1 MLQRAERRRRSD
13 LVVAAA
19 IAVAVVV
26 GAVLYAVLG
35 PGGNTTLV
43 TADGPIPAA
52 PPAAVDVPAAVSELW
67 RAPSP
72 ATSAAPVAEGA
83 VVVTGDNAPDGGTV
97 AGREAV
103 TGKVRWSYHRDRP
116 LCAVTAAWQTPVA
129 VFRKDEFCADVTKF
143 EPDTGQRDRQR
154 NSDVRPDIRFVDLGK
169 LLGAVGADYL
179 EVWRSDL
186 VKTVEYGDN
195 RTPVQPNRQPHRG
208 CRHLG
213 ATGTDDRIVVLEH
226 CPAEATDRLT
236 ALDSDGEHADKPEI
250 AFSVLL
256 PAAGAKLVA
265 ATPDR
270 VAVMLPNPNRL
281 SIRDV
286 KGNEIASHPV
296 DVPAGDLPGDRQGD
310 LAPTS
315 DSLRWALWWTGS
327 RTVGLDIVTL
337 APVWTRPDALGPGTT
352 WSGRLVI
359 PVRGGLAVLNADTGA
374 PIRVVPVN
382 RGDWTGPV
390 TLATLGSVLVE
401 QRGPTVVALH

>member
-19 IAVAVVV
+19 IAVALVL
-26 GAVLYAVLG
+26 GGTLYAVLG

-52 PPAAVDVPAAVSELW
+52 PPAGVDVPAAMSELW

-72 ATSAAPVAEGA
+72 ATTVPVAEGA
-83 VVVTGDNAPDGGTV
+83 VVVTGDNPPDGGTV
-97 AGREAV
+97 AGREAM
-103 TGKVRWSYHRDRP
+103 TGRVRWSYHRDLP
-116 LCAVTAAWQTPVA
+116 LCAVGAAWQAPVA
-129 VFRKDEFCADVTKF
+129 VFRQGEFCADVTKF
-143 EPDTGQRDRQR
+143 EPDTGKRDRQR
-154 NSDVRPDIRFVDLGK
+154 NSDVHPDIRFVDLGK
-169 LLGAVGADYL
+169 LLGAAGTDYL
-179 EVWRSDL
+179 EVWRNDL
-186 VKTVEYGDN
+186 VKTVEYGAN
-195 RTPVQPNRQPHRG
+195 RTPVQPRYQPHRG

-213 ATGTDDRIVVLEH
+213 ATGTDDRLIVLER
-226 CPAEATDRLT
+226 CPEEKTDRLT
-236 ALDSDGEHADKPEI
+236 AIRADGERSDKPEVEY
-250 AFSVLL
+250 SVLL

-265 ATPDR
+265 ATPER
-270 VAVMLPNPNRL
+270 VAVMLPDPDRL
-281 SIRDV
+281 SIRDG
-286 KGNEIASHPV
+286 KGDEIANHPI
-296 DVPAGDLPGDRQGD
+296 DLPPGEPAGDRQGE
-310 LAPTS
+310 LAPSS

-327 RTVGLDIVTL
+327 RTVGLDIVNL

-374 PIRVVPVN
+374 PIRVIPVN

-390 TLATLGSVLVE
+390 ALRPLGSVLVE